1 MAANLAALKA
11 FLINRVGDWALT
23 LGILLTIGL
32 ISDLSLASLFSVAS
46 YLNGDLVFIFTIFI
60 LIGATAKSAQLGLH
74 TWLASA
80 NCRVEQFYFPPSRTL
95 GVRELTV
102 INGFS
107 YVGSSP
113 TTMAL
118 GSIRLPN
125 KEGSNQIVNNSMLKR
140 GNQDERWHC
149 KRGNVEYAIDH
160 LNQLNQQSKK
170 PHQLR

>member
-118 GSIRLPN
+118 ES
-125 KEGSNQIVNNSMLKR
+125 
-140 GNQDERWHC
+140 
-149 KRGNVEYAIDH
+149 
-160 LNQLNQQSKK
+160 
-170 PHQLR
+170 LRRRVFGKLIA